1 MYIPEDVNL
10 ILTELKNKGY
20 NAYLVGGCVRDAI
33 MGNIPNDYDITTS
46 ALPNEIQ
53 KVFENK
59 KTLDI
64 GIKHGTITVFTDV
77 GRQVEVTTYRTDG
90 EYKDNRHPETVTFV
104 NNIEADLS
112 RRDFTVNA
120 LAYNHQD
127 GFVDIFGGK
136 QDIENKI
143 IRCVGDPDTR
153 FNEDALRIL
162 RGLRFASTLNFNIEN
177 NTAESIKNNA
187 ELLQNVSVERVF
199 IELKKMLAGEN
210 FANISKEFSQVMI
223 IVLPELLQSAGDV
236 NLSFE
241 RVSAF
246 KNDFINQ
253 FALLFCNGNDNDVV
267 LAEQCL
273 RRLNSDK
280 KTICFVKELLNAL
293 INFDAELSVKHII
306 NKLGYENAERYF
318 KLKVYLDVEN
328 SKNFENSLKLLS
340 QIRNNNEC
348 VFIEDMAIGGK
359 DLIDVGISANKN
371 MGEVLNHLF
380 EMVLNDEIPN
390 EKDALISAALEYKKY
405 LEIF

>member
-53 KVFENK
+53 KVFENR
-59 KTLDI
+59 KTLDV
-64 GIKHGTITVFTDV
+64 GIKHGTITVFTDA

-90 EYKDNRHPETVTFV
+90 EYKDNRHPENVTFV

-187 ELLQNVSVERVF
+187 ELLQNVSVERLF
-199 IELKKMLAGEN
+199 IELKKMLVGEN

-280 KTICFVKELLNAL
+280 KTIRFVKELLNAL

-328 SKNFENSLKLLS
+328 SKNFENSLAILF
-340 QIRNNNEC
+340 QIRDNNEC

-390 EKDALISAALEYKKY
+390 EKDALISAALEYKK
-405 LEIF
+405 IS

>member
-53 KVFENK
+53 KVFENR
-59 KTLDI
+59 KTLDV
-64 GIKHGTITVFTDV
+64 GIKHGTITVFSDA

-162 RGLRFASTLNFNIEN
+162 RGLRFASTLNFNIEK

-280 KTICFVKELLNAL
+280 KTIRFVKELLSDL

-348 VFIEDMAIGGK
+348 VCIEDMAIGGK
-359 DLIDVGISANKN
+359 DLIDVGVSANKN

-390 EKDALISAALEYKKY
+390 EKDALISAALEYKK
-405 LEIF
+405 IS

>member
-53 KVFENK
+53 KVFVNR

-64 GIKHGTITVFTDV
+64 GIKHGTITVFTDA

-90 EYKDNRHPETVTFV
+90 EYKDNRHPENVTFV

-127 GFVDIFGGK
+127 GFVDVFGGK

-143 IRCVGDPDTR
+143 IRCVGDPETR

-162 RGLRFASTLNFNIEN
+162 RGLRFASTLNYNIEK

-199 IELKKMLAGEN
+199 IELKKMLVGEN

-223 IVLPELLQSAGDV
+223 IVLPELLQSAGDI
-236 NLSFE
+236 NIPFE
-241 RVSAF
+241 RASNF
-246 KNDFINQ
+246 KNDFITQ

-280 KTICFVKELLNAL
+280 KTIRFVKELLNAL
-293 INFDAELSVKHII
+293 INFDEDLSVKHII

-318 KLKVYLDVEN
+318 KLKAYLDVGN
-328 SKNFENSLKLLS
+328 SKTFENGLKLLS

-390 EKDALISAALEYKKY
+390 EKDALISKALEYKK
-405 LEIF
+405 IS

>member
-53 KVFENK
+53 KVFENR

-64 GIKHGTITVFTDV
+64 GIKHGTITVFTDA

-90 EYKDNRHPETVTFV
+90 EYKDNRHPENVTFV

-162 RGLRFASTLNFNIEN
+162 RGLRFASTLNFNIEK

-187 ELLQNVSVERVF
+187 KLLQNVSVERVF
-199 IELKKMLAGEN
+199 IELKKMLVGEN

-223 IVLPELLQSAGDV
+223 IVLPELLQSAGDI
-236 NLSFE
+236 NIPFE

-246 KNDFINQ
+246 KNDFITQ
-253 FALLFCNGNDNDVV
+253 FTLLFCNGNDNDVI

-280 KTICFVKELLNAL
+280 KTIRFVKELLNA
-293 INFDAELSVKHII
+293 INDFDEELLVKHII

-318 KLKVYLDVEN
+318 KLKSYLDVEN
-328 SKNFENSLKLLS
+328 SKTFENSLKHLS
-340 QIRNNNEC
+340 KIKESNEC

-380 EMVLNDEIPN
+380 EMVLSDEIPN
-390 EKDALISAALEYKKY
+390 EKDALISKALEYKK
-405 LEIF
+405 IS